1 MSGPTQAH
9 LYVTQ
14 INSTR
19 SHFIGTIEL
28 ITCLEF
34 LKTNLKLKFESW
46 LFEILENKN
55 SEMNLKLKNFE
66 LRF

>member
-1 MSGPTQAH
+1 MSGSTQTY
-9 LYVTQ
+9 LYITQ

-34 LKTNLKLKFESW
+34 LKTDLKLVV
-46 LFEILENKN
+46 EILEIKN

>member
-1 MSGPTQAH
+1 MSGPTQTH

-34 LKTNLKLKFESW
+34 LKNNLKLKFESW

>member
-1 MSGPTQAH
+1 MSGPTQTH

-14 INSTR
+14 INFTR
-19 SHFIGTIEL
+19 SHFIGTIKL

-34 LKTNLKLKFESW
+34 LKIDLKFKFLNW
-46 LFEILENKN
+46 QFEILEIKN
-55 SEMNLKLKNFE
+55 SEMNLKHKNFE

>member
-1 MSGPTQAH
+1 MSGPTQTH
-9 LYVTQ
+9 LYITQ

-34 LKTNLKLKFESW
+34 LKTDLKLVV
-46 LFEILENKN
+46 EILEIKN

>member
-19 SHFIGTIEL
+19 SHFIGTMEL
-28 ITCLEF
+28 ITCLES
-34 LKTNLKLKFESW
+34 LKTDLKLKFW
-46 LFEILENKN
+46 NWQFEILEIKN
-55 SEMNLKLKNFE
+55 FEMNLKLKNFE